1 VGVIVGHLLK
11 AVHRRQEASEMVRCD
26 AGVETQAQ
34 AMAKAASVDALE
46 QFKISAYCESLA
58 IRLSSNL

>member
-1 VGVIVGHLLK
+1 MATFSRLSTGG
-11 AVHRRQEASEMVRCD
+11 RRRSEMVRCD

>member
-1 VGVIVGHLLK
+1 
-11 AVHRRQEASEMVRCD
+11 MVRCD

-34 AMAKAASVDALE
+34 AMAKVASVDALE